1 MKNLEKYLGVDIML
15 EKLYKSG
22 YLNYEKMIFD
32 HAKALG
38 LNAEEV
44 FVLIHLLKNHLL
56 TNTISVVDIQTQ
68 VLMSPS
74 KLDKLVASLM
84 ERGFYEVY
92 LSYDQGK
99 GTECVS
105 FKPLFDM
112 LNQLMEQKGNTDTY
126 DIEKANQYISSK
138 FNRVLTASEL
148 EILQGFMIDDHYTY
162 DQIAAVVDQLLA
174 SKKALSMRSIAAGLA
189 NKRYEV
195 KPTTEAPAAFQDFL
209 KRI

>member
-1 MKNLEKYLGVDIML
+1 ML
-15 EKLYKSG
+15 EQLYKKG
-22 YLNYEKMIFD
+22 YLNYEELIFD
-32 HAKALG
+32 QAKALG

-44 FVLIHLLKNHLL
+44 FVLIHILKNHLV
-56 TNTISVVDIQTQ
+56 TNTLSVEEIQAQ

-92 LSYDQGK
+92 LTYDNGK
-99 GTECVS
+99 GMECIS
-105 FKPLFDM
+105 FKPLFTM
-112 LNQLMEQKGNTDTY
+112 LEQLLEQKTSLDTY
-126 DIEKANQYISSK
+126 DIEKANKYISSK
-138 FNRVLTASEL
+138 LNRVLTASEL

-162 DQIAAVVDQLLA
+162 DQIAAVVDNILA
-174 SKKALSMRSIAAGLA
+174 SKKVLSLRSIALGLA

-195 KPTTEAPAAFQDFL
+195 KPSQEAPASFQDFL

>member
-1 MKNLEKYLGVDIML
+1 ML
-15 EKLYKSG
+15 EALYKKG
-22 YLNYEKMIFD
+22 YLNYEQLIFD

-44 FVLIHLLKNHLL
+44 FVLIHILKNYLN
-56 TNTISVVDIQTQ
+56 TNTLSVEEIQAQ

-92 LSYDQGK
+92 LTYDKGK
-99 GTECVS
+99 GMECIS
-105 FKPLFDM
+105 FKPLFIM
-112 LNQLMEQKGNTDTY
+112 LEQLLEQKTSPDTY
-126 DIEKANQYISSK
+126 DIEKANKYISSK
-138 FNRVLTASEL
+138 LNRVLTASEL

-162 DQIAAVVDQLLA
+162 DQIAAVVDHIMG
-174 SKKALSMRSIAAGLA
+174 SKKVLSMRSIALGLA

-195 KPTTEAPAAFQDFL
+195 KPQTEAPAAFQDFL

>member
-1 MKNLEKYLGVDIML
+1 ML
-15 EKLYKSG
+15 EDLYKKG
-22 YLNYEKMIFD
+22 YLNYEELIFD
-32 HAKALG
+32 QAKALG

-44 FVLIHLLKNHLL
+44 FVLIHILKNHLL
-56 TNTISVVDIQTQ
+56 TNTLSVEDIQAQ

-92 LSYDQGK
+92 LTYDNGK
-99 GTECVS
+99 GMECIS
-105 FKPLFDM
+105 FKPLFAK
-112 LNQLMEQKGNTDTY
+112 LEQLLEQKTSLDTY
-126 DIEKANQYISSK
+126 DIEKANKYISSK
-138 FNRVLTASEL
+138 LNRVLTASEL

-162 DQIAAVVDQLLA
+162 DQIAAVVDNINA
-174 SKKALSMRSIAAGLA
+174 SKKVLSMRTIALGLA

-195 KPTTEAPAAFQDFL
+195 KPSSEAPAAFQDFL